1 MASALSQALREAA
14 EQQRRMWSAYE
25 RIYAALGYS
34 EMPAADVIG
43 RVARSVE
50 AAALALGTDQER
62 VKLFRARKA
71 IEQERAVVV
80 AEEEPCSEARTI
92 LLGKDWD
99 PHRVREALQIISEFA
114 KSRELVDEG

>member
-14 EQQRRMWSAYE
+14 EQQRRLWSAYE

-34 EMPAADVIG
+34 EIPAADVVCRISG
-43 RVARSVE
+43 SVV

-71 IEQERAVVV
+71 IDEERAVVV
-80 AEEEPCSEARTI
+80 AEEDPCS
-92 LLGKDWD
+92 
-99 PHRVREALQIISEFA
+99 SEFD
-114 KSRELVDEG
+114 KSGEPVNEG